1 MRFGDRAV
9 GVARRDAVKSF
20 RIDHMP
26 APCKKSN
33 YRKSNYFTIYSMS
46 IDWAH
51 DNRSRKSIDD
61 ASSYPALGHWHL
73 ANRSWGLTLFAPTF
87 FFETMG
93 LSAPPADN
101 KYMLGMLAARF
112 FAYGLGMFGLARQA
126 VPDLFWI
133 RNMILI
139 QLIDLGAGAF
149 YLATGVIGLSVAA
162 FPMFNATVFAVLLYL
177 WSKPDG
183 QRTEAAPSGAGPAR

>member
-1 MRFGDRAV
+1 MTRLKVLLWVV
-9 GVARRDAVKSF
+9 GISQIV
-20 RIDHMP
+20 
-26 APCKKSN
+26 
-33 YRKSNYFTIYSMS
+33 
-46 IDWAH
+46 
-51 DNRSRKSIDD
+51 
-61 ASSYPALGHWHL
+61 LG
-73 ANRSWGLTLFAPTF
+73 ALTLFAPTF

-101 KYMLGMLAARF
+101 TYMLGMLGARF
-112 FAYGLGMFGLARQA
+112 LAYGLGMFWLARQA

-177 WSKPDG
+177 WSNPDG
-183 QRTEAAPSGAGPAR
+183 QRTQAAHSGT